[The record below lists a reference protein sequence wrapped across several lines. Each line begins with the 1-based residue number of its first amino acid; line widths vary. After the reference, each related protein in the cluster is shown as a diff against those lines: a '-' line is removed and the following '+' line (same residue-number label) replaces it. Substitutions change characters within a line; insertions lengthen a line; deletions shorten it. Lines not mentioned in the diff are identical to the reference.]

1 MSTEALTPGTW
12 NIDPSHSS
20 VNFMVRHLM
29 VSKVRGKFGAFTG
42 TVTIDDNRLA
52 SAVTASVDMVSVS
65 TGDDGRDAHLRN
77 NDFFDIE
84 AFPTMTFTSTSV
96 RPEGENYVL
105 VGDLTIKGVTKEV
118 EFALEFDGVSPD
130 PWGGTRAGFSA
141 EGEIDRRSFGLEWNM
156 ALDTGGLMVGE
167 KVKISLDIQAVKA

>member
-1 MSTEALTPGTW
+1 MSTEALIPGTW
-12 NIDPSHSS
+12 NIDPIHSS

-42 TVTIDDNRLA
+42 TVTIDQNRLA

-84 AFPTMTFTSTSV
+84 KFPTMTFTSTSV
-96 RPEGENYVL
+96 RADGKDYVL
-105 VGDLTIKGVTKEV
+105 VGDLTIKDVTKQV
-118 EFALEFDGVSPD
+118 EFQLEFDGVSPD

-141 EGEIDRRSFGLEWNM
+141 EGEIDRRDFGLEWNM